1 MTADL
6 WLSIAAIVFL
16 LILSGFFSGSETAL
30 TAASR
35 ARLRILEGEGD
46 KRAAR
51 FAALVEVPE
60 RFIGTILLGNNLV
73 NIMASALA
81 TSVMIQVFGESG
93 VIYATLAMTALVLI
107 FAEVLPKTLAI
118 SRADQMALIVTR
130 PIALLAKI
138 LGPVV
143 SVVQQIVRAT
153 LKIVGIDISEQDTFL
168 SSHEEIRG
176 TIDLHASEGGIVKE
190 HRDMLGS
197 ILDLDDVDIADVM
210 VHRRNMLTIDV
221 NQSSAAIITQ
231 VIDAPYT
238 RIPLFDDDPDN
249 IVGVIHAKDI
259 LRALMKPGG
268 RRDRLNIKELM
279 TTPWFV
285 PETTSLREQLDAFI
299 ARNSH
304 FAIVVDE
311 YGVILGLVT
320 LEDIL
325 EEIVGD
331 IADEYDT
338 FETDGIDFN
347 SDGSITVDGAVT
359 IRDLNRRM
367 DWNLPDEQ
375 AATVAGL
382 LIDEARVIPVKGQTF
397 LLFDRRFE
405 VLRRQ
410 RNQITQIK
418 ITSLQSI
425 TGDTGDAQT

>member
-1 MTADL
+1 MSELGFAIGAVFAL
-6 WLSIAAIVFL
+6 LVLSA
-16 LILSGFFSGSETAL
+16 FFSGSETAL

-35 ARLRILEGEGD
+35 ARLRHMASEGD
-46 KRAAR
+46 KQALV
-51 FAALVEVPE
+51 FEALVELPE

-73 NIMASALA
+73 NILASALA
-81 TSVMIQVFGESG
+81 TSVMIELFGEAG
-93 VIYATLAMTALVLI
+93 VVYATLVMTALVLV

-118 SRADQMALIVTR
+118 SRADRLALVVAK
-130 PIALLAKI
+130 PISLLATV

-143 SVVQQIVRAT
+143 NLVQEIVRRT
-153 LKIVGIDISEQDTFL
+153 LSLFGIDISEKDTFL

-210 VHRRNMLTIDV
+210 VHRRNMMMIDV
-221 NQSSAAIITQ
+221 SEPSSDIIQQ

-238 RIPLFDDDPDN
+238 RIPLYEDDPDN
-249 IVGVIHAKDI
+249 IIGVIHAKDI

-268 RRDRLNIKELM
+268 RRDRVNIKSLM
-279 TTPWFV
+279 AEPWFV
-285 PETTSLREQLDAFI
+285 PETTSLREQLDAFT
-299 ARNSH
+299 ARKNH

-338 FETDGIDFN
+338 FETDGITFN
-347 SDGSITVDGAVT
+347 GDGTITVEGTVT

-367 DWNLPDEQ
+367 DWTLPDED

-382 LIDEARVIPVKGQTF
+382 LINEARVIPVKGQS
-397 LLFDRRFE
+397 FDFFERRFE

-410 RNQITQIK
+410 RNQVTLLK
-418 ITSLQSI
+418 ITDLTPPEQN
-425 TGDTGDAQT
+425 AA

>member
-1 MTADL
+1 MSELGFAIGAVFAL
-6 WLSIAAIVFL
+6 LVLSA
-16 LILSGFFSGSETAL
+16 FFSGSETAL

-35 ARLRILEGEGD
+35 ARLRHMASEGD
-46 KRAAR
+46 KQALV
-51 FAALVEVPE
+51 FEALVELPE

-73 NIMASALA
+73 NILASALA
-81 TSVMIQVFGESG
+81 TSVMIELFGEAG
-93 VIYATLAMTALVLI
+93 VVYATLVMTALVLV

-118 SRADQMALIVTR
+118 SRADR
-130 PIALLAKI
+130 IALVVAKPISLLATV

-143 SVVQQIVRAT
+143 NLVQEIVRRT
-153 LKIVGIDISEQDTFL
+153 LSLFGIDISEKDTFL

-210 VHRRNMLTIDV
+210 VHRRNMMMIDV
-221 NQSSAAIITQ
+221 SEPSSDIIQQ

-238 RIPLFDDDPDN
+238 RIPLYEDDPDN
-249 IVGVIHAKDI
+249 IIGVIHAKDI

-268 RRDRLNIKELM
+268 RRDRVNIKSLM
-279 TTPWFV
+279 AEPWFV
-285 PETTSLREQLDAFI
+285 PETTSLREQLDAFT
-299 ARNSH
+299 ARKNH

-338 FETDGIDFN
+338 FETDGITFN
-347 SDGSITVDGAVT
+347 GDGTITVEGTVT

-367 DWNLPDEQ
+367 DWTLPDED

-382 LIDEARVIPVKGQTF
+382 LINEARVIPVKGQS
-397 LLFDRRFE
+397 FDFFERRFE

-410 RNQITQIK
+410 RNQVTLLK
-418 ITSLQSI
+418 ITDLTPPEQN
-425 TGDTGDAQT
+425 AA

>member
-1 MTADL
+1 MSSDVGV
-6 WLSIAAIVFL
+6 AIFAVLFL

-35 ARLRILEGEGD
+35 ARMRTMASEGD
-46 KRAAR
+46 KRALQ
-51 FAALVEVPE
+51 FEALVELPE

-73 NIMASALA
+73 NILASALA
-81 TSVMIQVFGESG
+81 TSVMMQLFGEAG
-93 VIYATLAMTALVLI
+93 VVYATLAMTALVLI

-118 SRADQMALIVTR
+118 SRADKVALAVTP
-130 PIALLAKI
+130 PISVLATI

-143 SVVQQIVRAT
+143 NLVQEIVRRT
-153 LKIVGIDISEQDTFL
+153 LSLFGIDISEKDTFL

-176 TIDLHASEGGIVKE
+176 TIDLHASEGGIIKE

-197 ILDLDDVDIADVM
+197 ILDLDDVNIADVM
-210 VHRRNMLTIDV
+210 VHRRNMRMIDA
-221 NQSSAAIITQ
+221 SLPPSDIIQQ

-238 RIPLFDDDPDN
+238 RIPLYLDDPDN
-249 IVGVIHAKDI
+249 IIGVIHAKDI

-268 RRDRLNIKELM
+268 RRDRVNIKSLM
-279 TTPWFV
+279 SKPWFV
-285 PETTSLREQLDAFI
+285 PETTSLREQLDAFT

-304 FAIVVDE
+304 FAVVVDE
-311 YGVILGLVT
+311 YGVILGLLT

-338 FETDGIDFN
+338 FETSGITFEG
-347 SDGSITVDGAVT
+347 DGSITVEGAVT

-367 DWNLPDEQ
+367 DWTLPDED

-382 LIDEARVIPVKGQTF
+382 LINQARIIPVKGQVF
-397 LLFDRRFE
+397 EFFDRRFE
-405 VLRRQ
+405 VMRRQ
-410 RNQITQIK
+410 RNQITLLK
-418 ITSLQSI
+418 ITNLEP
-425 TGDTGDAQT
+425 AQPETA

>member
-1 MTADL
+1 MTADI
-6 WLSIAAIVFL
+6 WLSIAAIFFL
-16 LILSGFFSGSETAL
+16 LVLSGFFSGSETAL

-35 ARLRILEGEGD
+35 ARLRLLESEGD

-51 FAALVEVPE
+51 FGALVEVPE

-93 VIYATLAMTALVLI
+93 VIYATLAMTALVLV

-118 SRADQMALIVTR
+118 SRADQMALVVTR
-130 PIALLAKI
+130 PIAFLAHI

-143 SVVQQIVRAT
+143 NVVQQIVRAT
-153 LKIVGIDISEQDTFL
+153 LKLFGIDISEQDTFL

-197 ILDLDDVDIADVM
+197 ILDLDDVDIANVM
-210 VHRRNMLTIDV
+210 VHRRNMLMIDV
-221 NQSSAAIITQ
+221 NLSSTDIINK
-231 VIDAPYT
+231 VIEAPYT

-268 RRDRLNIKELM
+268 RRDRLNIKQLM
-279 TTPWFV
+279 TAPWFV

-299 ARNSH
+299 ERNSH
-304 FAIVVDE
+304 FAVVVDE

-338 FETDGIDFN
+338 FETDGIAIN
-347 SDGSITVDGAVT
+347 PDGSITVEGAVT
-359 IRDLNRRM
+359 VRDLNRRM
-367 DWNLPDEQ
+367 DWSLPDEQ

-382 LIDEARVIPVKGQTF
+382 LIDEARVIPVKGQS
-397 LLFDRRFE
+397 FDAFGRRFE

-410 RNQITQIK
+410 RNQVTEIK
-418 ITSLQSI
+418 ITTLESEPAGG
-425 TGDTGDAQT
+425 TE

>member
-6 WLSIAAIVFL
+6 WLATAAIFLL
-16 LILSGFFSGSETAL
+16 LILSGCFSGSETAL

-35 ARLRILEGEGD
+35 ARLRMLASEGD
-46 KRAAR
+46 KRALR
-51 FAALVEVPE
+51 YSDLVEVPE

-73 NIMASALA
+73 NILASALA

-93 VIYATLAMTALVLI
+93 VVYATLAMTALVLI

-118 SRADQMALIVTR
+118 SRADEMALVVAG
-130 PIALLAKI
+130 PISVLARM

-143 SVVQQIVRAT
+143 NVVQQIVHTT
-153 LKIVGIDISEQDTFL
+153 LKTVGIDVSEKSTFL

-210 VHRRNMLTIDV
+210 VHRRNMMMIDV
-221 NQSSAAIITQ
+221 NQSPADIISQ

-238 RIPLFDDDPDN
+238 RIPLYDDDPDN

-279 TTPWFV
+279 IDPWFV

-304 FAIVVDE
+304 FAVVVDE

-338 FETDGIDFN
+338 FETDGVDFN
-347 SDGSITVDGAVT
+347 DDGSITVDGAVT

-382 LIDEARVIPVKGQTF
+382 LIDETRVIPVKGQTF
-397 LLFDRRFE
+397 DLFDRRFE

-410 RNQITQIK
+410 RNQVTMIK
-418 ITSLQSI
+418 ITVLEKPEE
-425 TGDTGDAQT
+425 

>member
-1 MTADL
+1 MSELGFAIGAVFAL
-6 WLSIAAIVFL
+6 LVLSA
-16 LILSGFFSGSETAL
+16 FFSGSETAL

-35 ARLRILEGEGD
+35 ARLRHMASEGD
-46 KRAAR
+46 KQALV
-51 FAALVEVPE
+51 FEALVELPE

-73 NIMASALA
+73 NILASALA
-81 TSVMIQVFGESG
+81 TSVMIELFGEAG
-93 VIYATLAMTALVLI
+93 VVYATLVMTALVLV

-118 SRADQMALIVTR
+118 SRADR
-130 PIALLAKI
+130 IALVVAKPISLLATV

-143 SVVQQIVRAT
+143 NLVQEIVRRT
-153 LKIVGIDISEQDTFL
+153 LSLFGIDISEKHTFL

-210 VHRRNMLTIDV
+210 VHRRNMMMIDV
-221 NQSSAAIITQ
+221 SEPSSDIIQQ

-238 RIPLFDDDPDN
+238 RIPLYEDDPDN
-249 IVGVIHAKDI
+249 IIGVIHAKDI

-268 RRDRLNIKELM
+268 RRDRVNIKSLM
-279 TTPWFV
+279 AEPWFV
-285 PETTSLREQLDAFI
+285 PETTSLREQLDAFT
-299 ARNSH
+299 ARKNH

-338 FETDGIDFN
+338 FETDG
-347 SDGSITVDGAVT
+347 
-359 IRDLNRRM
+359 
-367 DWNLPDEQ
+367 
-375 AATVAGL
+375 
-382 LIDEARVIPVKGQTF
+382 
-397 LLFDRRFE
+397 
-405 VLRRQ
+405 
-410 RNQITQIK
+410 
-418 ITSLQSI
+418 
-425 TGDTGDAQT
+425 

>member
-6 WLSIAAIVFL
+6 WLATAAIFFL
-16 LILSGFFSGSETAL
+16 LILSGCFSGSETAL

-35 ARLRILEGEGD
+35 ARLRMLASEGD
-46 KRAAR
+46 KRAMR
-51 FAALVEVPE
+51 FHALVEVPE

-73 NIMASALA
+73 NILASALA

-93 VIYATLAMTALVLI
+93 VVYATLAMTALVLI

-118 SRADQMALIVTR
+118 SRADEMALVVAG
-130 PIALLAKI
+130 PISFLAKI

-143 SVVQQIVRAT
+143 NVVQQIVHTT
-153 LKIVGIDISEQDTFL
+153 LKLVGVDVSEKSTFL

-210 VHRRNMLTIDV
+210 VHRRNMMMIDV
-221 NQSSAAIITQ
+221 NQASTDIIAE

-238 RIPLFDDDPDN
+238 RIPLYDDDPDN

-268 RRDRLNIKELM
+268 RRDRLNIKDLM
-279 TTPWFV
+279 IDPWFV

-338 FETDGIDFN
+338 FETDGVDFN
-347 SDGSITVDGAVT
+347 DDGSITVDGAVT

-397 LLFDRRFE
+397 VLFDRRFE

-410 RNQITQIK
+410 RNQVTQIK
-418 ITSLQSI
+418 ITVLE
-425 TGDTGDAQT
+425 TPEE